1 MSRRLFSEL
10 LVGTAPPKSAV
21 VNTFGLSKELRPRQT
36 RTNRVSSRDGMTN
49 LIGFRA
55 FDTFQDVGKLEPK
68 VARQMI

>member
-1 MSRRLFSEL
+1 MFSEL
-10 LVGTAPPKSAV
+10 LVGTAPPEAPLSIP
-21 VNTFGLSKELRPRQT
+21 FGLSKELRPRQT

-55 FDTFQDVGKLEPK
+55 FDTFHDVGKLEPK

>member
-1 MSRRLFSEL
+1 MSRSHVFGI
-10 LVGTAPPKSAV
+10 VGGYGATGSAV

-36 RTNRVSSRDGMTN
+36 RTNRVSSRDSMTN